1 MAMIVAPGL
10 LSDFGCPGMLVAR
23 SISLVLPESHHGQR
37 TLVSPRERIIEGV
50 RELLEQQYLESV
62 DDRSKDEYRGLNGSE
77 QRVILKAFLQK
88 LTGGSDADLWAKVL
102 HDIL

>member
-1 MAMIVAPGL
+1 
-10 LSDFGCPGMLVAR
+10 
-23 SISLVLPESHHGQR
+23 
-37 TLVSPRERIIEGV
+37 
-50 RELLEQQYLESV
+50 LLEQGYLESV
-62 DDRSKDEYRGLNGSE
+62 DDRSKDECRGSSGSE

>member
-1 MAMIVAPGL
+1 M
-10 LSDFGCPGMLVAR
+10 
-23 SISLVLPESHHGQR
+23 
-37 TLVSPRERIIEGV
+37 SPRDRIIEGV
-50 RELLEQQYLESV
+50 RKLLEEQYLESV
-62 DDRSKDEYRGLNGSE
+62 GERDKDEYGGLNGSE